1 MSKTRIILTDDHDVV
16 RKGLTFL
23 LGRVKQTEV
32 VGEATDGHQA
42 VGLAEKLAPALVIMD
57 VAMPLLNG
65 IDAAVQILK
74 RRPETSVILLSMHA
88 DEDYVVRGL
97 NAGVKGYIHQ
107 ESVERDL
114 PLALEAV
121 STHRHFF
128 SSAISEV
135 LLADFMRQ
143 LKHKDV
149 HDSYDLLTDREKEVL
164 QLLAEGKTNKVVA
177 GLLNLGLQTVETHR
191 ANLMQ
196 KLGLHSTADI
206 ILYAVRKRII
216 S

>member
-1 MSKTRIILTDDHDVV
+1 MGKTRILLADDHDVV
-16 RKGLTFL
+16 RKGLAFL
-23 LGRVKQTEV
+23 LERINQTEV

-42 VGLAEKLAPALVIMD
+42 VELAEKLSPTLVIMD

-65 IDAAVQILK
+65 IDAASQIVK
-74 RRPETSVILLSMHA
+74 RRPETSIILLSMHA
-88 DEDYVVRGL
+88 DEDYVIRGL
-97 NAGVKGYIHQ
+97 NAGVKGYILK

-121 STHRHFF
+121 SKQRHFF

-143 LKHKDV
+143 LRHKHV
-149 HDSYDLLTDREKEVL
+149 HDSYELLTDREKEVL
-164 QLLAEGKTNKVVA
+164 QLIAEGKTNKDA
-177 GLLNLGLQTVETHR
+177 ASLLNVSLQTIESHR

>member
-1 MSKTRIILTDDHDVV
+1 MSKTRIILADDHDVV

-23 LGRVKQTEV
+23 LGRIKHTEV

-42 VGLAEKLAPALVIMD
+42 VELAEELAPAVVIMD
-57 VAMPLLNG
+57 IAMPVLNG
-65 IDAAVQILK
+65 IDAAARILK
-74 RRPETSVILLSMHA
+74 RHPETAIILLSMYA
-88 DEDYVVRGL
+88 DEDYVIRGL
-97 NAGVKGYIHQ
+97 NAGVKGYMLK

-121 STHRHFF
+121 SKHRHFF

-135 LLADFMRQ
+135 LLQDYIQQ
-143 LKHKDV
+143 LRHKHV
-149 HDSYDLLTDREKEVL
+149 QDSYELLTDREKEVL
-164 QLLAEGKTNKVVA
+164 QLIAEGKTNKDVA
-177 GLLNLGLQTVETHR
+177 VLLKLSPQTIESHR

>member
-1 MSKTRIILTDDHDVV
+1 MSKTRIILADEKD
-16 RKGLTFL
+16 GLRRGVTFL
-23 LGRVKQTEV
+23 LGRIKHTEV

-42 VGLAEKLAPALVIMD
+42 VELAEKLAPALVIMD
-57 VAMPLLNG
+57 IAMPLLNG

-74 RRPETSVILLSMHA
+74 RRPETDVILLSMYA
-88 DEDYVVRGL
+88 DEDYVIRGL
-97 NAGVKGYIHQ
+97 NAGVKGYILK

-114 PLALEAV
+114 PLAMEAV
-121 STHRHFF
+121 SKHRHFF

-149 HDSYDLLTDREKEVL
+149 YDSYDLLTDREKEVL